1 VTVLSNLD
9 PTVTIGLGLAA
20 AFAAMALFGY
30 VAVAAASQRR
40 SVNKSLQAL
49 PSSQVSGADARQQQ
63 LAVPVTRRVV
73 LPTLSRF
80 SQSVLRFSP
89 PAIVDRLEQELVYA
103 GSPAGWD
110 GQRLLAAKWLTA
122 VGLALLSVV
131 GFPLLGFGFVQAF
144 VLAMVGAAVGY
155 YLPEWILRSRSG
167 KRQHEIRLAL
177 PDALDLMSITVE
189 AGLSFDA
196 ALDRVSREMGGALGD
211 EFFRV
216 VQEMRLG
223 KGRGES
229 LRDLAGRT
237 TVEELKS
244 FVMAM
249 VQAEIFGI
257 SVAKVLHV
265 QAGELRIKRR
275 QLAEEQAQKLPV
287 KIIFPLILCIFP
299 AIFVVLLG
307 PAAISIYENIILLD

>member
-1 VTVLSNLD
+1 MSVNLD
-9 PTVTIGLGLAA
+9 PSLLITLGLIA
-20 AFAAMALFGY
+20 AFGAVLLVGY

-40 SVNKSLQAL
+40 SVYRSLQ
-49 PSSQVSGADARQQQ
+49 SMQNSQLSGADVRQQQ
-63 LAVPVTRRVV
+63 LSVPAVRRVV
-73 LPTLSRF
+73 LPALGGLSDRF
-80 SQSVLRFSP
+80 RRFNP
-89 PAIVDRLEQELVYA
+89 PAIVERLDQDLVYA

-110 GQRLLAAKWLTA
+110 GQRFLVVKWLSAAGLAA
-122 VGLALLSVV
+122 LSAISL
-131 GFPLLGFGFVQAF
+131 PLLGVGVTRTLVVA
-144 VLAMVGAAVGY
+144 LVGAVVGY
-155 YLPEWILRSRSG
+155 YLPEWMLRSRAG
-167 KRQHEIRLAL
+167 KRQKQIQLAL

-196 ALDRVSREMGGALGD
+196 ALDRVSREMGGPLG
-211 EFFRV
+211 EELYRV

-223 KGRGES
+223 KGRGEA

-237 TVEELKS
+237 TVDELKS

-265 QAGELRIKRR
+265 QAGELRVKRR
-275 QLAEEQAQKLPV
+275 QRAEEKAQKLPV

-299 AIFVVLLG
+299 ALLVVLLG
-307 PAAISIYENIILLD
+307 PAAISIYREFIVGL

>member
-1 VTVLSNLD
+1 MSANLD
-9 PTVTIGLGLAA
+9 PNLLIAIGLSAV
-20 AFAAMALFGY
+20 FAAVLLLGY
-30 VAVAAASQRR
+30 VAIGAASQRR
-40 SVNKSLQAL
+40 SVYRSLQSM
-49 PSSQVSGADARQQQ
+49 PTSQVSGSSVRQQE
-63 LAVPVTRRVV
+63 LATPAMRRLV
-73 LPTLSRF
+73 LPTLGRLSERVSRF
-80 SQSVLRFSP
+80 NP
-89 PAIVDRLEQELVYA
+89 PAILERLDQDLVYA

-110 GQRLLAAKWLTA
+110 GQRLLVVKWLAA
-122 VGLALLSVV
+122 VGLVLLSVV
-131 GFPLLGFGFVQAF
+131 ALPLLGVGFTRTAV
-144 VLAMVGAAVGY
+144 VVVVAAVVGY
-155 YLPEWILRSRSG
+155 YLPEWILRSRAG
-167 KRQHEIRLAL
+167 ERQKQIQLAL

-196 ALDRVSREMGGALGD
+196 ALDRVSREMGGPLGD
-211 EFFRV
+211 ELFRV

-223 KGRGES
+223 KGRGEA

-275 QLAEEQAQKLPV
+275 QRAEEQAQKLPV

-299 AIFVVLLG
+299 ALMVVLVG
-307 PAAISIYENIILLD
+307 PAAISIYQEFIVGL

>member
-1 VTVLSNLD
+1 MVLDLD
-9 PTVTIGLGLAA
+9 PTVLISLGLAA
-20 AFAAMALFGY
+20 AFGAVLLLGY
-30 VAVAAASQRR
+30 VVTAAAGQRR
-40 SVNKSLQAL
+40 SVNRAL
-49 PSSQVSGADARQQQ
+49 RSMPDSQIAGSDLRQQQ
-63 LAVPVTRRVV
+63 LATPLRRRVV
-73 LPTLSRF
+73 LPTLGRVSNRL
-80 SQSVLRFSP
+80 LRFSP
-89 PAIVDRLEQELVYA
+89 PAIVDRLDQELVYA

-122 VGLALLSVV
+122 IGLAIVSFVGL
-131 GFPLLGFGFVQAF
+131 PLLGVSLARTLVAVVFGA
-144 VLAMVGAAVGY
+144 LLGY
-155 YLPEWILRSRSG
+155 YLPEWIVRARAG
-167 KRQHEIRLAL
+167 RRQKEIQLAL

-196 ALDRVSREMGGALGD
+196 ALDRVSREMGGPLG
-211 EFFRV
+211 EELHRV

-229 LRDLAGRT
+229 LRDLASRT

-265 QAGELRIKRR
+265 QAAELRIKRR
-275 QLAEEQAQKLPV
+275 QRAEEKAQKLPV
-287 KIIFPLILCIFP
+287 KIVFPLVLCIFP

-307 PAAISIYENIILLD
+307 PAAITIYENIIVGQ